1 MADFSS
7 NIGNYCPNNS
17 GGGNLHEP
25 AQCGDP
31 SVDAESIAVI
41 TMSPTGY
48 SCYLTFKVCKHCGV
62 LYGTSLID
70 YTE

>member
-17 GGGNLHEP
+17 GGGDLHEP
-25 AQCGDP
+25 AQYNDP
-31 SVDAESIAVI
+31 LEDAFASAVI
-41 TMSPTGY
+41 TMSPEGY

-70 YTE
+70 TE